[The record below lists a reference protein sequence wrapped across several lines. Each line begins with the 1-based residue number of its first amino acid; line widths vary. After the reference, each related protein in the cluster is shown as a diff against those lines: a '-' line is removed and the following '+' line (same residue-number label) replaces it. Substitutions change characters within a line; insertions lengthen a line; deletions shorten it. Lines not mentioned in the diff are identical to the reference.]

1 MFRNFEKNHVKF
13 AVANLNFT
21 ATVSKST
28 IIIKAATNLV
38 YTCTYI
44 SLISMTNKSK
54 MTFFLLIK
62 YLSVSVCYLG

>member
-28 IIIKAATNLV
+28 IIIMIIKAATNLV
-38 YTCTYI
+38 YTCT
-44 SLISMTNKSK
+44 SL
-54 MTFFLLIK
+54 
-62 YLSVSVCYLG
+62 